1 MRKCQLGEGSRPG
14 TQRCLASG
22 QSDPVREKASK
33 VGSFRVT
40 TRFLTLHP
48 SLQLSREACVGPVH
62 GRRGQ
67 CAHLRLTNQAL
78 TQESEGQS
86 SAHGPV

>member
-33 VGSFRVT
+33 VGSILQRAHNFLKQMGQERSASLT
-40 TRFLTLHP
+40 TP
-48 SLQLSREACVGPVH
+48 GC
-62 GRRGQ
+62 
-67 CAHLRLTNQAL
+67 RLMYTVEVCQGVKEKWL
-78 TQESEGQS
+78 
-86 SAHGPV
+86 